1 MLQRARVEEILFE
14 LREDSGGLNAGRWDD
29 IFRVIKKFRRRADFV
44 LPDRAQI
51 TSSQVWQ

>member
-1 MLQRARVEEILFE
+1 VEEILFE